1 MELKQRIIRNLSNLP
16 GWRTKRK
23 IVIIE
28 SDDWGSIRMPS
39 KKVFQQLVTNG
50 IDVKSG
56 DAKRYNENDTLASKD
71 DLAALFELLSSFI
84 GSNQKPAVFTAVS
97 VVANPDFKK
106 IKEQNFQ
113 EYYYEPFTA
122 TLERYYGDNAAY
134 LLWKEG
140 IQQQVFKPQ
149 FHARE
154 HLNVAEWMRTLQAG
168 DQQALLT
175 FELGLWGFNNQP
187 VGNST
192 VSFQAAFDLYEP
204 QDLAVQSESIK
215 EGLILFE
222 QLFGYKASFFVPPNG
237 PFNNQ
242 LEAVA
247 AAAGIQ
253 YMSAAKMQQE
263 PQGYGKNKRVFHWLG
278 QQNKHQQLYITR
290 NCFFEPSQVGKNW
303 VDSCLNDID
312 IAFRWNKPAVIS
324 SHRVNYIGALHP
336 ENRKT
341 GLAQLNQLLT
351 QITKR
356 WPEAE
361 FCTSDELGDMI
372 PSHKFK

>member
-1 MELKQRIIRNLSNLP
+1 MGSIIKNLSNMV
-16 GWRTKRK
+16 GWRTNRK
-23 IVIIE
+23 LIIIE

-39 KKVFQQLVTNG
+39 KKAFQQLVTNG

-56 DAKRYNENDTLASKD
+56 DAKRYNENDSLASKE
-71 DLAALFELLSSFI
+71 DLAALFELLSSFK
-84 GSNQKPAVFTAVS
+84 GSNQKSAVFTAVS

-106 IKEQNFQ
+106 IKEQHFQ
-113 EYYYEPFTA
+113 QYYHELFTA
-122 TLERYYGDNAAY
+122 TLKRYYGDNAAY

-154 HLNVAEWMRTLQAG
+154 HLNVAEWMRALQAG
-168 DQQALLT
+168 DQQALLA
-175 FELGLWGFNNQP
+175 FELGFWGFNNQP
-187 VGNST
+187 IGNST
-192 VSFQAAFDLYEP
+192 VSFQAAFDLNEP
-204 QDLAVQSESIK
+204 NDLAVQAETIK
-215 EGLILFE
+215 DGLALFE

-247 AAAGIQ
+247 AAAGIK
-253 YMSAAKMQQE
+253 YMSAAKLQQE
-263 PQGYGKNKRVFHWLG
+263 PLGYGKNRRVLHWLG
-278 QQNKHQQLYITR
+278 QQNKHAQLYITR
-290 NCFFEPSQVGKNW
+290 NCFFEPSQIGKDW
-303 VDSCLNDID
+303 VASCLNDIET
-312 IAFRWNKPAVIS
+312 AFRWHKPAVIS
-324 SHRVNYIGALHP
+324 SHRVNYIGTLHP

-356 WPEAE
+356 WPEAQ

-372 PSHKFK
+372 VASRK